1 MAITV
6 TNWNRLLQF
15 AVNRVPAASGV
26 YELSTVH
33 HETIFFGSA
42 DNLQLR
48 LNQMIFAALK
58 HPCLSR
64 SWHFRYEET
73 ADHTTR
79 LEELKTE
86 FRSNNGKLPP
96 CMEVKL

>member
-6 TNWNRLLQF
+6 TTWNRLLQF
-15 AVNRVPAASGV
+15 AVSRVPATAGV

-33 HETIFFGSA
+33 RETIFFGSA
-42 DNLQLR
+42 ENLQLR
-48 LNQMIFAALK
+48 LGQMIFAAQK
-58 HPCLSR
+58 HACLSR
-64 SWHFRYEET
+64 AWHFRYEET
-73 ADHTTR
+73 ADSTTR
-79 LEELKTE
+79 LEELKSE